1 MPTASPSLVKSLL
14 QERRRWKF
22 QTKRGNREIGRK
34 KNHNKSRVTV
44 MYRPIK
50 KLANEEHVGRQ
61 SPKTDTERG
70 GVCDIKQKG
79 ALQGKAKTGRKFSS
93 GDF

>member
-1 MPTASPSLVKSLL
+1 
-14 QERRRWKF
+14 
-22 QTKRGNREIGRK
+22 
-34 KNHNKSRVTV
+34 

-50 KLANEEHVGRQ
+50 KLASEEHVGRQ

-70 GVCDIKQKG
+70 GACDIKQKG